1 LDPRLRSLAH
11 GSEHSR
17 KGLPNI
23 STAMSTEG
31 LHVLTDAQQKATK
44 EAFAAYDKK
53 GESQIKVGD
62 ITPAMKK
69 LGHNITPEF
78 LEKWED
84 DIDADGTGFV
94 EYEEFSILVRRKIQE
109 DEDERELKEIFR
121 VLDKEK
127 KGEVNTNELRWILKS
142 LGDELTEEEIDD
154 MIADVDT
161 DGSGWVDYDEFSKLM
176 MG

>member
-1 LDPRLRSLAH
+1 MGERRLRARST
-11 GSEHSR
+11 
-17 KGLPNI
+17 GLLPRVYL
-23 STAMSTEG
+23 TAADMASTEG
-31 LHVLTDAQQKATK
+31 LIALTDAQQKASK
-44 EAFAAYDKK
+44 DAFQSYDKK

-62 ITPAMKK
+62 IASAMKK
-69 LGHNITPEF
+69 MGHNITPEF
-78 LEKWED
+78 LEKWEE
-84 DIDADGTGFV
+84 DIDKDGTGYV

-142 LGDELTEEEIDD
+142 LGEELTEEEIDD